1 MRLLGCRI
9 AARFCAHSG
18 AIPTCVL
25 YMRSQCSNRLRLF
38 SSARSRSRRCVIAV
52 KLSPLGPLSAPL
64 GTGLPRSR
72 LPLSTFSPVFGSI
85 PKAAQAFRYC
95 NSSCVLKPVA
105 NRIFARALN
114 ALNDIDAGWQLVSS
128 LLQILV
134 KRLSADPALTGNL
147 CLAYAGCDPLTKLCY
162 LLW

>member
-1 MRLLGCRI
+1 
-9 AARFCAHSG
+9 
-18 AIPTCVL
+18 
-25 YMRSQCSNRLRLF
+25 MRSQCSNQLRPF
-38 SSARSRSRRCVIAV
+38 SAARSRSRRRVIAV

-105 NRIFARALN
+105 NRIFARARN
-114 ALNDIDAGWQLVSS
+114 ALNDIDAGWQL
-128 LLQILV
+128 LQRGS
-134 KRLSADPALTGNL
+134 K
-147 CLAYAGCDPLTKLCY
+147 PLTLTRSRANLPAVLSSMVGTAYQFNNSDECCRKVVDRAGVSLQS
-162 LLW
+162 LADT